1 MVNILILLSYI
12 IIATVRDVLINN
24 NEREDLANT
33 CSFTIFVLKGY
44 LSSAE
49 IAL

>member
-1 MVNILILLSYI
+1 MKILILLRV
-12 IIATVRDVLINN
+12 IAEVQKIWINN
-24 NEREDLANT
+24 TELVLSNT
-33 CSFTIFVLKGY
+33 CSFTIFGLKGY